1 MRQWGEEPL
10 TVGGTPPRALYVPA
24 LRAATESIRLARVE
38 HGFFY
43 VTNHGV
49 DCGLPSRCSLIT
61 GGVFNLPM
69 EEWSTEPKLRHGPA
83 NHHGPPPPLPA
94 NPGMEPSSCSPTSYL
109 RVAYLRLEIRARE
122 Q

>member
-1 MRQWGEEPL
+1 MAGC
-10 TVGGTPPRALYVPA
+10 LYRPVVD

-49 DCGLPSRCSLIT
+49 DCGLPSRCSRIT
-61 GGVFNLPM
+61 EGIFNLPM

-83 NHHGPPPPLPA
+83 NHHGPPPPLPM

-109 RVAYLRLEIRARE
+109 RVAYLRLEFRARE
-122 Q
+122 R